1 MRGKQKFKAL
11 TASAVTTK
19 AVKVE
24 PKISLRDKKMALL
37 TARYVYY
44 LTHKR
49 IGLEDILD
57 RLSAEFF
64 ISTLRIADLL
74 VEHTGLINNLRR
86 KPPEVSWYKQQWSH
100 LIW

>member
-1 MRGKQKFKAL
+1 MRGKYKFKAL
-11 TASAVTTK
+11 AASAVPAKVVK
-19 AVKVE
+19 AE
-24 PKISLRDKKMALL
+24 PKVSLRDKKMELL

-44 LTHKR
+44 LTHKK
-49 IGLEDILD
+49 IALEDILT

-64 ISTLRIADLL
+64 ISTLRITELL
-74 VEHTGLINNLRR
+74 VEHTSLINNLRR